1 MERRLTSKDLA
12 TFRKEDLI
20 ALLLEQSAIIAKLT
34 KEIEELKNKLAKNSR
49 NSSKPP
55 SSDGYDKP
63 KPKSQ
68 RKKSG
73 QPSGGQH
80 GHKGSTLKQVES
92 PDRIKEHKVLK
103 CKNCGA
109 NLSTPKCSDYEAR
122 QVFDL
127 PKIEV
132 TVTEHRAQIITC
144 PCCETQS
151 KAAFP
156 INVTQAVQYGTQ
168 LQATTTYLSQYQLL
182 PYKRLQELLCDLFQ
196 VKLSQGT
203 LNRILHK
210 GYTHLELFDSE
221 AKEILR
227 QSDVVHFDESGIRVK
242 NDRYW
247 LHVAS
252 TDQITHYHID
262 PKRGHTAMDEMGVL
276 PDYQGVAVHDHWG
289 SYYRYH
295 CQHVLCNAHH
305 LRELTFAEE
314 EHEQQWARKI
324 KSCLLEA
331 KEEIEN
337 AIEAG
342 RTSLELSRVIYF
354 SRRYSRLLRI
364 GLAEVPVLPK
374 DKNKTRGKVK
384 QHKVKNLHDRL
395 TNHKKEVLAFL
406 NDFSLPF
413 DNNLAERDVRMVK
426 VKQKISGC
434 FRSKQGAR
442 VFSRIRGYL
451 SSVRKQGYNAFN
463 ALIDAFEGNALVPT
477 SKNSTLD

>member
-1 MERRLTSKDLA
+1 MEQPLTSKNLDAFQLD
-12 TFRKEDLI
+12 TFEKEDLI
-20 ALLLEQSAIIAKLT
+20 AIIAKLT

-73 QPSGGQH
+73 RPSGGQR
-80 GHKGSTLKQVES
+80 GHTGSTLKQVAY
-92 PDRIKEHKVLK
+92 PDRIEEHKVK
-103 CKNCGA
+103 NCENCGA
-109 NLSTPKCSDYEAR
+109 TLSTLEFNDYEAR

-132 TVTEHRAQIITC
+132 VVTEHRAQITRC
-144 PCCETQS
+144 PCCENRT

-156 INVTQAVQYGTQ
+156 MGVTQAVQYGTR

-196 VKLSQGT
+196 VNLSQGT
-203 LNRILHK
+203 LNRILDK
-210 GYTHLELFDSE
+210 GYNHLELFDRE
-221 AKEILR
+221 AKEMLR

-242 NDRYW
+242 KDRHW

-252 TDQITHYHID
+252 TEQITHYHID
-262 PKRGHTAMDEMGVL
+262 PKRGQTAMDEMGVL
-276 PDYQGVAVHDHWG
+276 PDYQGYAVHDHWA
-289 SYYRYH
+289 SYYRYN

-314 EHEQQWARKI
+314 QHQQQWATKL
-324 KSCLLEA
+324 KACLLSA
-331 KEEIEN
+331 KKEVDN

-342 RTSLELSRVIYF
+342 NASLDPSRVTYF

-374 DKNKTRGKVK
+374 DKNRTRGKVK

-406 NDFSLPF
+406 YDFSLPF

-434 FRSKQGAR
+434 FRSEQGAR
-442 VFSRIRGYL
+442 VFSRIRGYI
-451 SSVRKQGYNAFN
+451 SSIRKQGYNVFN
-463 ALIDAFEGNALVPT
+463 ALIDAFEGRALILT
-477 SKNSTLD
+477 SEDSAV

>member
-1 MERRLTSKDLA
+1 MEQTHTSKDLA
-12 TFRKEDLI
+12 SFKKEDLI
-20 ALLLEQSAIIAKLT
+20 AIITKLT
-34 KEIEELKNKLAKNSR
+34 KEIEGLKNKLAKNSR

-55 SSDGYDKP
+55 SSDGYDRP
-63 KPKSQ
+63 NPKSQ
-68 RKKSG
+68 RKKG
-73 QPSGGQH
+73 GRPSGGQR
-80 GHKGSTLKQVES
+80 GHKGSTLKQVEH
-92 PDRIKEHKVLK
+92 PNRIEEHSVKK

-109 NLSTPKCSDYEAR
+109 KLSTSEFGKYETR

-132 TVTEHRAQIITC
+132 VVTEHRAQIITC
-144 PCCETQS
+144 PCCEIQT

-156 INVTQAVQYGTQ
+156 TGVTQVVQYGTR

-196 VKLSQGT
+196 VTLSQGT

-210 GYTHLELFDSE
+210 GYNHLELFDSE

-242 NDRYW
+242 KDRHW

-262 PKRGHTAMDEMGVL
+262 PNRGQLAMDKMGVL
-276 PDYQGVAVHDHWG
+276 PDFQGYAVHDHWA
-289 SYYRYH
+289 SYYRYN

-314 EHEQQWARKI
+314 QHQQQWASKI
-324 KSCLLEA
+324 KVCLQEA
-331 KEEIEN
+331 KKEVDN

-342 RTSLELSRVIYF
+342 NASLESSRVTYF
-354 SRRYSRLLRI
+354 SRRYSRLLRA
-364 GLAEVPVLPK
+364 GLTEVPVLPK

-406 NDFSLPF
+406 YDFSLPF

-434 FRSKQGAR
+434 FRSEQGAR
-442 VFSRIRGYL
+442 VFSRIRGYI
-451 SSVRKQGYNAFN
+451 SSVRKQGYNVFT
-463 ALIDAFEGNALVPT
+463 ALIDTFEGRALIPT
-477 SKNSTLD
+477 SENSTV